1 MTKKLLL
8 INPVPKNDV
17 NLGKMLSFMRMP
29 PLNLGY
35 IAALTPKTWDI
46 EIVDENIRHYNGEEA
61 DLVCFTS
68 MTYNAPRVYELASH
82 FRARNIPVVMGGI
95 HASMVTHEALQ
106 FVDSVVVGE
115 AESVWYRLVTDFEN
129 NNLQRVYNGERGSL
143 KNLVQPRKDVY
154 SRKYNIRNVIQ
165 TAKGCPM
172 NCDFCSVTAFN
183 GGVYR
188 QRPVE
193 DVLDELETIDSK
205 LVFFVDDNIIGYGK
219 NAEQRSIELFK
230 GIIDRG
236 LNIKWGSQ
244 ASINFVDNE
253 EVLKYARESGCFGL
267 FVGFESLNE
276 SSLKSMHKVR
286 NLESGVGK
294 YREEIRKFQNYGI
307 GVLGGFILGNDE
319 DKKDIFERTSDF
331 ILDSN
336 IDGSQFSFL
345 TPLPGTNLYQRL
357 KEENRLLYTDYP
369 HDWIY
374 YDVFN
379 VVFRPKNMT
388 PEELEEGAL
397 NVYKATASVP
407 KSLRRA
413 FTSLVRTRNVL
424 SAVAAYSSNRGYAS
438 IFSRKYGSR

>member
-1 MTKKLLL
+1 M
-8 INPVPKNDV
+8 
-17 NLGKMLSFMRMP
+17 S
-29 PLNLGY
+29 Y
-35 IAALTPKTWDI
+35 
-46 EIVDENIRHYNGEEA
+46 
-61 DLVCFTS
+61 
-68 MTYNAPRVYELASH
+68 
-82 FRARNIPVVMGGI
+82 
-95 HASMVTHEALQ
+95 
-106 FVDSVVVGE
+106 
-115 AESVWYRLVTDFEN
+115 
-129 NNLQRVYNGERGSL
+129 
-143 KNLVQPRKDVY
+143 
-154 SRKYNIRNVIQ
+154 
-165 TAKGCPM
+165 
-172 NCDFCSVTAFN
+172 DFCSVTAFN

-188 QRPVE
+188 QRPIE

-236 LNIKWGSQ
+236 LNIKWASQ

-253 EVLKYARESGCFGL
+253 DVLKYAQKSGCFGL

-294 YREEIRKFQNYGI
+294 YKEKIRKFQNYGI
-307 GVLGGFILGNDE
+307 GVIGGFILGNDE

-357 KEENRLLYTDYP
+357 KEEHRLLYTDYP
-369 HDWIY
+369 HDWVY
-374 YDVFN
+374 YDVST

-388 PEELEEGAL
+388 PEELEEGVL

-413 FTSLVRTRNVL
+413 FTSLVRTRSVL
-424 SAVAAYSSNRGYAS
+424 SAAASYSSNRGYAS
-438 IFSRKYGSR
+438 IFSRKYGSKR